1 MHRRVDTPVAGL
13 VARKS
18 LRAESPAA
26 LSVGNGYAALVPGN
40 PTDSRRLERWES
52 RTEWPLAA
60 IAVVFLVA
68 YAVDVL
74 AQPDGATALAVE
86 VIAWGSYVLFAADY
100 VIRLSMADDRWR
112 WIFRHL
118 FDLAIV
124 LLPLLRPLRLVR
136 LAILIAALHRAVGN
150 AIRGRV
156 VIYTISAAV
165 LVVFVAS
172 LAVLDSEREGAD
184 PHITNFGEALWWSIT
199 TITTVGYGDLTPVT
213 ATGRVIAVLLMI
225 GGISLV
231 GSITA
236 TLASWIVQRVA
247 DEQAAE
253 QTVTT
258 AHINRVLGEIDR
270 LRAEVHRLGGPPDRN
285 L

>member
-1 MHRRVDTPVAGL
+1 MTADAI
-13 VARKS
+13 
-18 LRAESPAA
+18 ES
-26 LSVGNGYAALVPGN
+26 
-40 PTDSRRLERWES
+40 SRRLDRWER

-60 IAVVFLVA
+60 IALLFLVA

-74 AQPDGATALAVE
+74 AEPRGAAALAVE
-86 VIAWGSYVLFAADY
+86 VVAWGSYAVFAVDY
-100 VIRLSMADDRWR
+100 LSRLAMATDRWR
-112 WIFRHL
+112 WFYRHL
-118 FDLAIV
+118 IDLAIV

-136 LAILIAALHRAVGN
+136 LVILISVLHRAVGN

-156 VIYTISAAV
+156 IVYTVSAAV
-165 LVVFVAS
+165 LLVFVAS
-172 LAVLDSEREGAD
+172 LAVLDAERYAPDAD
-184 PHITNFGEALWWSIT
+184 ITSFGQAVWWSIT

-247 DEQAAE
+247 DEQSAGE
-253 QTVTT
+253 EVTT
-258 AHINRVLGEIDR
+258 AHIHQVLVELDQLRGDVRR
-270 LRAEVHRLGGPPDRN
+270 LN
-285 L
+285 